1 MTSNEISLIKQAL
14 LIVELRE
21 VRLMDSFP
29 TIDADHSQEYL
40 ENINKLTAMK
50 KHKSTHITFSSRKLI
65 ACIIAA
71 ALLLLATAC
80 AFYQPI
86 LNYFQEIYSTFT
98 KFSTDEDE
106 YLNKTYY
113 LKLMRIL
120 PESFD
125 EESELLIGEVVNVSV
140 DDSILEKT
148 LLSVKEATS
157 SKKSHFGVMFTVN
170 VSEFIRSGN
179 PNQEKPEGE
188 NNMAQNESY
197 KLINVI
203 VNKGYAEDAM
213 AAARKAG
220 AGGGTIIGARG
231 TAKEG
236 DAKFF
241 GAEIVPEKD
250 MLLILVPKEKCD
262 DIVNAIQSLPCFAKA
277 GSGIIFCSNAHD
289 FTLLGKSEKAE

>member
-1 MTSNEISLIKQAL
+1 MSYKL
-14 LIVELRE
+14 LISIVPHNMGELITNATKE
-21 VRLMDSFP
+21 AGAGGGTILMGRG
-29 TIDADHSQEYL
+29 
-40 ENINKLTAMK
+40 TAANSIIQLLGLGDTSK
-50 KHKSTHITFSSRKLI
+50 DI
-65 ACIIAA
+65 A
-71 ALLLLATAC
+71 
-80 AFYQPI
+80 Y
-86 LNYFQEIYSTFT
+86 
-98 KFSTDEDE
+98 
-106 YLNKTYY
+106 
-113 LKLMRIL
+113 
-120 PESFD
+120 
-125 EESELLIGEVVNVSV
+125 VVV

-148 LLSVKEATS
+148 LLSVKKATS